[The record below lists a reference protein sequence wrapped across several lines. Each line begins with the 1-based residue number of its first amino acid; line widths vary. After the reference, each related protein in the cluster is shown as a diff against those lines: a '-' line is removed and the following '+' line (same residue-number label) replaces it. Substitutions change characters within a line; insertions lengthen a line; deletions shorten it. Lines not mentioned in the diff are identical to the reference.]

1 MACATLQD
9 MRADHLRRQ
18 THFVSS
24 SEILHRLTRLF
35 PKQLGLRE
43 RVAHEISFNISR
55 EFDGNETK
63 YFWVRQGINV
73 LLNGAEQNPESV
85 DLVWVA
91 AKFIEI
97 KFGRADEAREFRKLF
112 AKDTELHRRLQ
123 RYANLERARNRD
135 GDVDCFLTAGLMFEY
150 CVRESAQSA
159 TSSIPPFVVASQPVV
174 SAAALARALDRD
186 GKVEDAAVQWKIAE
200 ELCEELGKKEIQ
212 YDSKTRLPIRS
223 AEERLSSIE
232 EPLLGTITLDYAW
245 YATQLFQARLEQ
257 NTLSRRIREHEFR
270 AREFLG
276 QMKKEDAL
284 GEYQLAMQQL
294 ATIVEEDPDFA
305 DHALR
310 NFSGLLKAF
319 NELAR
324 ELERPIPSE
333 LRTMIL
339 LRKTL
344 EQDPL
349 IEWRL
354 R

>member
-1 MACATLQD
+1 
-9 MRADHLRRQ
+9 
-18 THFVSS
+18 
-24 SEILHRLTRLF
+24 
-35 PKQLGLRE
+35 
-43 RVAHEISFNISR
+43 
-55 EFDGNETK
+55 
-63 YFWVRQGINV
+63 VRQGINV

-85 DLVWVA
+85 DLVWIA

-97 KFGRADEAREFRKLF
+97 KFGRSDEAREFRKLF

-123 RYANLERARNRD
+123 RYGNIDQARNRD

-174 SAAALARALDRD
+174 SAAALARTLDRD
-186 GKVEDAAVQWKIAE
+186 GKSEDATVQWKIAE
-200 ELCEELGKKEIQ
+200 ALCEELGKKEIQ
-212 YDSKTRLPIRS
+212 FDSKTRLPIRD
-223 AEERLSSIE
+223 AEKYLSSID
-232 EPLLGTITLDYAW
+232 EPLLGTITLDYSW

-257 NTLSRRIREHEFR
+257 NTRSRAIREHEFR

-294 ATIVEEDPDFA
+294 AMIVEEDPDFA
-305 DHALR
+305 DHTLR
-310 NFSGLLKAF
+310 NFPGLLNAF
-319 NELAR
+319 DELAL
-324 ELERPIPSE
+324 ELERPISSDLQE
-333 LRTMIL
+333 IIHHS
-339 LRKTL
+339 KTL
-344 EQDPL
+344 ERHPL